1 MNIFYIF
8 LSPVAEE
15 PDLSRLVVSNIT
27 SDRFTLSW
35 RTGEKAFDN
44 FIVEVR
50 ESALPSQAMGR
61 ALPGDVR
68 STVMAGL
75 KASKSYNIKLYGS
88 TGGQNTQPL
97 FDVATTGI
105 TRLLFVDPACT
116 DHIVSYQHN
125 VTEKPCPFSVQR
137 MSLSWGP

>member
-1 MNIFYIF
+1 MLSTAINKSILYF

-27 SDRFTLSW
+27 SDRFFLSW
-35 RTGEKAFDN
+35 RTREKPFDN

-75 KASKSYNIKLYGS
+75 KASTSYNIKLYTS
-88 TGGQNTQPL
+88 TGGQNTHPL
-97 FDVATTGI
+97 FAVASTGI
-105 TRLLFVDPACT
+105 ASHAPLDTACT
-116 DHIVSYQHN
+116 KHIVDFVVISS
-125 VTEKPCPFSVQR
+125 T
-137 MSLSWGP
+137 SLKSRVLFFI